1 VPNPFRSCLATYG
14 ARGRAARAL
23 LVGGLLAPLAFA
35 ATSARAQTG
44 IVIPNQM
51 HKSLTFELHSVRDEV
66 QLYEGDPQYL
76 LQLEVLP
83 ERSLPPKTEF
93 SIANQVALVRV
104 RDLFLFEEQ
113 PEPDVAADPDLG
125 LDEKNERPPVSQ
137 KWILKVLPSSATDF
151 VLQCDGG
158 KAILDFTDL
167 PVQSLHLLAD
177 STEVKIDWN
186 RPNLVPLERLK
197 ITARSADVTFRGL
210 LNSRPR
216 VATLQLDQSK
226 CEIDLTGQPCQGEGE
241 SDIFFE
247 GVPARLR
254 MTVSKHIG
262 LRLEGSFG
270 AIAHFDQSGMIRKE
284 MALESTDYATRK
296 CRVWLHFSQAVP
308 KLEVRWED

>member
-1 VPNPFRSCLATYG
+1 MPSARRIVARLPLA
-14 ARGRAARAL
+14 
-23 LVGGLLAPLAFA
+23 GGLLAAALAFA
-35 ATSARAQTG
+35 PTGAPAQTG

-83 ERSLPPKTEF
+83 ERSMPPKTEF
-93 SIANQVALVRV
+93 SIANQAALLRIL
-104 RDLFLFEEQ
+104 DLFLFDEPPDPEAQADPELGLEEQ
-113 PEPDVAADPDLG
+113 
-125 LDEKNERPPVSQ
+125 NERPPVSQ
-137 KWILKVLPSSATDF
+137 KWILKVLPSSPTDF

-158 KAILDFTDL
+158 KALLDFTDL

-177 STEVKIDWN
+177 STEVKIEWN
-186 RPNLVPLERLK
+186 RPNLVPLDRLK
-197 ITARSADVTFRGL
+197 ITARSAELTFRNL

-216 VATLQLDQSK
+216 VATLQIDQSK
-226 CEIDLTGQPCQGEGE
+226 CDIDLTGQPCQGEGE

-247 GVPARLR
+247 GVPSRLR
-254 MTVSKHIG
+254 LTVSKRIG

-270 AIAHFDQSGMIRKE
+270 AIARFDQSGMVRKE
-284 MALESTDYATRK
+284 MALESADYSARK

-308 KLEVRWED
+308 KLEVRWEE